1 MTDSATP
8 PPDPDPDPSSDS
20 VTVAVAVTHADP
32 APGDSGDSGDSGGS
46 GGSGGSGVPH
56 PGPDDVAA
64 RLRRALGPVT
74 VVRSTPL
81 GGGLYN
87 SAVLTELD
95 DGRRLVLKTAPRAD
109 TPALTHERD
118 LLGTEA
124 LFHRLAARA
133 GARVPTVL
141 HHEPAG
147 AGTPAEWLLLTYLD
161 GTTWDAARAGL
172 TPADTAALRRRLGED
187 LARVASVT
195 GPVHGYPRPA
205 LGLSAPDWPRAFTAM
220 FHAVLADADRFGVTL
235 PVPAGRLAG
244 LPDRFRRRL
253 AEVDRPALV
262 HFDAWAGNLVLG
274 RAGDGS
280 WRLDGLIDGERAFFG
295 DPLAEFV
302 GLDPLGSAE
311 DDPDL
316 LAGYR
321 SVAPGLTLDTGAR
334 IRLAL
339 YRVYLA
345 LVMRVESVPRAYDG
359 EFASWLD
366 AWSAERV
373 TRQVAVLD
381 ASGA

>member
-1 MTDSATP
+1 MTDT
-8 PPDPDPDPSSDS
+8 
-20 VTVAVAVTHADP
+20 TVP
-32 APGDSGDSGDSGGS
+32 RSRRGGDDTAER
-46 GGSGGSGVPH
+46 VCR
-56 PGPDDVAA
+56 V
-64 RLRRALGPVT
+64 LGPVT

-81 GGGLYN
+81 SGGLYN
-87 SAVLTELD
+87 SADLVELQ
-95 DGRRLVLKTAPRAD
+95 DGRRLVLKTAPEEGA
-109 TPALTHERD
+109 PALAHERG

-133 GARVPTVL
+133 GVRVPAVL

-147 AGTPAEWLLLTYLD
+147 ADTPAEWLLLTYLD
-161 GTTWDAARAGL
+161 GATWDASRAEL
-172 TPADTAALRRRLGED
+172 TPADTAALRRRLGEA

-205 LGLSAPDWPRAFTAM
+205 LGLCAPDWPGAFTAM
-220 FHAVLADADRFGVTL
+220 LHAVLADADRFGVAL
-235 PVPAGRLAG
+235 PVPAGLLGG
-244 LPDRFRRRL
+244 LPARFGHRL

-262 HFDAWAGNLVLG
+262 HFDAWPGNLVLDRTG
-274 RAGDGS
+274 AGP
-280 WRLDGLIDGERAFFG
+280 WRLNGLIDGERAFFG

-311 DDPDL
+311 DDPDF

-321 SVAPGLTLDTGAR
+321 SVAPALSLDAGAR

-345 LVMRVESVPRAYDG
+345 LVMRVESVPRSYEG

-366 AWSAERV
+366 TWSAERV
-373 TRQVAVLD
+373 TEQAALLD
-381 ASGA
+381 SLGE